1 MPTKPSGLELWL
13 QQGREI
19 PIGPKTFIL
28 LPTPIAKLRGIQNW
42 LDDTTKGVLLE
53 ALKGEDT
60 PSPWGLVANVLK
72 QVDVYDLCLKIF
84 ERKHP
89 ETGELINK
97 GLTREYLEEYLDTPA
112 TRQVILAFI
121 EINELE
127 EALKNLQSL
136 PVMGSLM
143 EALKTT
149 FGLPFLKHL
158 QQNTDSLPKTLEGSV
173 SPSSDSTS
181 GAATG
186 GTQGNGPMVVS
197 TKEPVS
203 TPGAM
208 YKM

>member
-1 MPTKPSGLELWL
+1 MKPSGLELWL

-19 PIGPKTFIL
+19 RIGPKTFTL

-53 ALKGEDT
+53 ALKEEDT
-60 PSPWGLVANVLK
+60 PSPWGLVANVLM
-72 QVDVYDLCLKIF
+72 QVDVYDLCVKIF

-89 ETGELINK
+89 ETGEPINK
-97 GLTREYLEEYLDTPA
+97 ELTREYLEEYLDTPA
-112 TRQVILAFI
+112 TRQIILAFI

-136 PVMGSLM
+136 PVVGSLM

-158 QQNTDSLPKTLEGSV
+158 QTSTDSLPSTLEGSA
-173 SPSSDSTS
+173 SPSLDNTS
-181 GAATG
+181 EAVTG
-186 GTQGNGPMVVS
+186 GTRENGPVTVS
-197 TKEPVS
+197 TKGPVS
-203 TPGAM
+203 TPGPA